1 MMVAR
6 AYKEMEDYIRKAAIA
21 RNIDPDV
28 AVRVAQSEALN
39 VFDPDQP
46 DRGGDDGSS
55 FGLFQLHYGGMS
67 KKMPNAGLG
76 DEFTARTGLDARD
89 PSTWRQQVDFSLD
102 WAKDKGWGPWMGA
115 KRVGIGPY
123 EGISGLSGKAR
134 VSGPVEAAGG
144 GAGSDVGAT
153 PLYNPGPVLDANT
166 FQKPQSSD
174 EPIALVPT
182 RERTLADDF
191 ADAVDGST
199 MGRRQRSSNPGIIPG
214 PIERQPPPEF
224 EFASAN
230 AGVEGQAPPATAAI
244 APPLAGDASL
254 ADLFKVGDIGM
265 AGKVDPVTG
274 LPVLY
279 QGRRAYG

>member
-1 MMVAR
+1 MVAR
-6 AYKEMEDYIRKAAIA
+6 AYPEMEAYIRQEAA
-21 RNIDPDV
+21 RRGIDPDV

-55 FGLFQLHYGGMS
+55 FGLYQLHYGGMS
-67 KKMPNAGLG
+67 KAMPNAGLG

-89 PSTWRQQVDFSLD
+89 PSTWKQQVDFSLD
-102 WAKDKGWGPWMGA
+102 WAAKNGWGSWMGA
-115 KRVGIGPY
+115 KNNGISPY
-123 EGISGLSGKAR
+123 EGISGRSGKAR

-153 PLYNPGPVLDANT
+153 PLYNPGPVLDPTT
-166 FQKPQSSD
+166 FKAPQPSD
-174 EPIALVPT
+174 EPIELVPT

-191 ADAVDGST
+191 ADAIDGSS
-199 MGRRQRSSNPGIIPG
+199 MGGRQRSASSGVIPG

-230 AGVEGQAPPATAAI
+230 AEVEGQAPPATLPVT
-244 APPLAGDASL
+244 PPTEAASL

-274 LPVLY
+274 LPLLY